1 MQSITSEAN
10 AQSTTST
17 TLKEHNETK
26 TLTQQEGEAQ
36 SWFKTLIFEQKP
48 TKIGAQSLQSIERFL
63 TLAKYLQTNVF
74 NTKIKEKSIPHDDNS
89 AT

>member
-1 MQSITSEAN
+1 M
-10 AQSTTST
+10 
-17 TLKEHNETK
+17 
-26 TLTQQEGEAQ
+26 
-36 SWFKTLIFEQKP
+36 FEQKP